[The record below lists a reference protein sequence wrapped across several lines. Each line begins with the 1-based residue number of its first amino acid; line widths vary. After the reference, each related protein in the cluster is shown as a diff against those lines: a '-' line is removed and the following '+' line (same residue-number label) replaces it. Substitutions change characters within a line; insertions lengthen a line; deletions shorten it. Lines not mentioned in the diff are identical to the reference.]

1 MVSDTMKSKT
11 RKFLF
16 VAGAFVLILATAGF
30 ASGGSART
38 RSYFA
43 TYRTSYEHSPAA
55 IRPLF
60 ALADFFLNPVFQTFG
75 PFEPVWTQVEPG
87 IKMQL
92 DPYDLVSR
100 KILETGVWEPES
112 IQAVADHLSP
122 GATFMD
128 VGAHIGYYSL
138 KAATK
143 VGPNGHI
150 VSIEPNPQTLAKLR
164 ANLEASNAR
173 IASVWPVACAASE
186 STLQL
191 FAAPGSNTG
200 ESSLS
205 KDNASQ
211 EGAAPVAY
219 SVRARPLD
227 DIVKEAKLDRV
238 DVIKIDVE
246 GAEFEVLKGAAKT
259 LDDFRPALVVELVEN
274 QLKSMGTSVDEVIRF
289 LASHGYR
296 ANRRVDHTN
305 VEFVPAKTAALA
317 HAQ

>member
-1 MVSDTMKSKT
+1 MKSKT

-16 VAGAFVLILATAGF
+16 AVGAFALVLATAGF
-30 ASGGSART
+30 ASGGAGRT
-38 RSYFA
+38 RSYFGA
-43 TYRTSYEHSPAA
+43 YRSSYTHAPAF
-55 IRPLF
+55 IQPYF
-60 ALADFFLNPVFQTFG
+60 AVADFFLNPVFETFG

-122 GATFMD
+122 NATFMD

-138 KAATK
+138 KAATM
-143 VGPNGHI
+143 VGPNGHVI
-150 VSIEPNPQTLAKLR
+150 SIEPNPQTLPKLR
-164 ANLEASNAR
+164 GNIEASNAR
-173 IASVWPVACAASE
+173 TVSVWPVACADSE

-191 FAAPGSNTG
+191 YAAPESNTG

-205 KDNASQ
+205 KENASQ

-227 DIVKEAKLDRV
+227 AIVKEAKLDRV

-259 LDDFRPALVVELVEN
+259 LDEYRPVLIVELVEN
-274 QLKSMGTSVDEVIRF
+274 QLKSMGSSVDEVTHF
-289 LASHGYR
+289 LSSHGYT

-305 VEFVPAKTAALA
+305 VEFVPAKTAARV
-317 HAQ
+317 HVQ

>member
-1 MVSDTMKSKT
+1 MKSKA

-16 VAGAFVLILATAGF
+16 AVGAAVLVLATAGF
-30 ASGGSART
+30 ASGGAGRT

-43 TYRTSYEHSPAA
+43 AYRSSYTHSPAS

-60 ALADFFLNPVFQTFG
+60 AVADLFLNPVFETFG

-92 DPYDLVSR
+92 DPYDFVSR
-100 KILETGVWEPES
+100 KILEEGVWEPQS

-122 GATFMD
+122 SATFID

-138 KAATK
+138 KAAIM
-143 VGPNGHI
+143 VGPNGHVI
-150 VSIEPNPQTLAKLR
+150 SVEPNPQTLPKLR
-164 ANLEASNAR
+164 ANIEASEAH
-173 IASVWPVACAASE
+173 AVSVWPVACAQSE
-186 STLQL
+186 STLQ
-191 FAAPGSNTG
+191 FYAAPESNTG

-205 KDNASQ
+205 KENASQ

-219 SVRARPLD
+219 SVPARPLD
-227 DIVKEAKLDRV
+227 AIVKEAKLDRV

-259 LDDFRPALVVELVEN
+259 LDDYRPVLIIELMPN
-274 QLKSMGTSVDEVIRF
+274 QLKSMGTSIDEVNQF
-289 LASHGYR
+289 LASHGYTASR
-296 ANRRVDHTN
+296 RLGNANF
-305 VEFVPAKTAALA
+305 EFVPAKTAATV
-317 HAQ
+317 HVQ

>member
-1 MVSDTMKSKT
+1 MKSKT

-16 VAGAFVLILATAGF
+16 AVGAFALVLATAGF
-30 ASGGSART
+30 ASGAAGRT

-43 TYRTSYEHSPAA
+43 AYRASYDHSPAS

-60 ALADFFLNPVFQTFG
+60 AVADFFLNPVFETLG
-75 PFEPVWTQVEPG
+75 PFELVWVQIEPG

-112 IQAVADHLSP
+112 IQAVAEHLSP
-122 GATFMD
+122 SATFID

-138 KAATK
+138 RAATM
-143 VGPNGHI
+143 VGSNGHVI
-150 VSIEPNPQTLAKLR
+150 SIEPNPQTVPKLR
-164 ANLEASNAR
+164 GNIEASNAGM
-173 IASVWPVACAASE
+173 ASVWPVACAASE

-191 FAAPGSNTG
+191 YAAPESNTG

-205 KDNASQ
+205 KENASQ
-211 EGAAPVAY
+211 EGAAPIAY
-219 SVRARPLD
+219 SVQARPLD
-227 DIVKEAKLDRV
+227 AIVREAKLDRV

-246 GAEFEVLKGAAKT
+246 GAEFEVLKGAART
-259 LDDFRPALVVELVEN
+259 LDDFRPVLIVELVEN
-274 QLKSMGTSVDEVIRF
+274 QLKAMGSSIDEVTRF
-289 LASHGYR
+289 LSSHGYT

-305 VEFVPAKTAALA
+305 VEFVPAKAVARV
-317 HAQ
+317 HVQ